1 MTAGLC
7 VINPEGRD
15 DIRHF
20 SAGAGSPGDSGH
32 PPVNYHAY
40 AACHSGSFLR
50 RVRDIPATTGAA
62 IVLLRKR
69 NLRSVLKALAELKAC
84 GLTSLISLKESGSH
98 QVADFLNDTGRAS
111 LFRRICVSADGFL
124 SSTPELVSL
133 YRCAGCRGGFFS
145 PTPYPIEDQA
155 WDFSIPLHE
164 RSGIFV
170 GTREFRVPSRNH
182 WHAVAMAASLA
193 GRYRIPL
200 TVVNSEGRHGR
211 KLIEGF
217 QGTAVDLRVIE
228 GRMPYPEYLRMMARH
243 RLVLQL
249 DGSGVPGQVA
259 GDALLCRMPCLGG
272 NGAVDRLAFG
282 NPPEDPASLIELAS
296 RLLTEDAFW
305 SDRVVSALGRAR
317 ESLGFSCVRTLIQRE
332 VSTLQATAPEC

>member
-1 MTAGLC
+1 MMAGFC

-20 SAGAGSPGDSGH
+20 PTGAGSPGDAGH

-40 AACHSGSFLR
+40 AACHSGSFLPR
-50 RVRDIPATTGAA
+50 AGDLPATTGAA
-62 IVLLRKR
+62 LVLLRKR
-69 NLRSVLKALAELKAC
+69 NLRAVLKALAELKAREV
-84 GLTSLISLKESGSH
+84 TSLISLKESGSH

-111 LFRRICVSADGFL
+111 LFRRICTTADGFL

-133 YRCAGCRGGFFS
+133 YRSAGCRGGFFA
-145 PTPYPIEDQA
+145 PTPYPLEDQA
-155 WDFSIPLHE
+155 WDFSIPLSE

-182 WHAVAMAASLA
+182 WHAVALAASLA
-193 GRYRIPL
+193 GRHRIPI

-211 KLIEGF
+211 KQLEGF
-217 QGTAVDLRVIE
+217 QSPSVDLRVIE

-249 DGSGVPGQVA
+249 DGSAVPGQVA
-259 GDALLCRMPCLGG
+259 GDALLCRMACLGG
-272 NGAVDRLAFG
+272 NGAVDRIAFG
-282 NPPEDPASLIELAS
+282 NPPEDPSALMELAS
-296 RLLTEDAFW
+296 LLLTEDAFW
-305 SDRVVSALGRAR
+305 TDRVTSALGRAR
-317 ESLGFSCVRTLIQRE
+317 EGLGFSAVRTLIERE
-332 VSTLQATAPEC
+332 IKALQATA

>member
-1 MTAGLC
+1 MTAGFC

-15 DIRHF
+15 DLRHF
-20 SAGAGSPGDSGH
+20 SAGAGSPGDAGH

-50 RVRDIPATTGAA
+50 RVGDLPTTTRAA
-62 IVLLRKR
+62 LVLLRKR
-69 NLRSVLKALAELKAC
+69 NLRAVLKTLAELKAR
-84 GLTSLISLKESGSH
+84 GMISLISLKESGSH

-111 LFRRICVSADGFL
+111 LFRRICTTADGFL

-133 YRCAGCRGGFFS
+133 YRSAGCRGGFFA
-145 PTPYPIEDQA
+145 PTPYPMEDQA

-182 WHAVAMAASLA
+182 WHAVALAASLA
-193 GRYRIPL
+193 GRHRIPL

-211 KLIEGF
+211 KLLEGF
-217 QGTAVDLRVIE
+217 QGPSVDLRIIE

-243 RLVLQL
+243 RIVLQL
-249 DGSGVPGQVA
+249 DGSAVPGQVA

-282 NPPEDPASLIELAS
+282 APSENPSEVAS
-296 RLLTEDAFW
+296 RLITEDTFW
-305 SDRVVSALGRAR
+305 NEQVDSALERAR
-317 ESLGFSCVRTLIQRE
+317 KHLAFSAVRELISRE
-332 VSTLQATAPEC
+332 VSVLSTKTTGV

>member
-1 MTAGLC
+1 MTGAFC

-15 DIRHF
+15 DIRRF
-20 SAGAGSPGDSGH
+20 SSGAGSPGDAGH

-50 RVRDIPATTGAA
+50 RVGDLPTTTGAA
-62 IVLLRKR
+62 LVLLRKR
-69 NLRSVLKALAELKAC
+69 NLRAVLKTLAELKAR
-84 GLTSLISLKESGSH
+84 GVTSLISLKESGSH
-98 QVADFLNDTGRAS
+98 QVADFLNDAGRAL
-111 LFRRICVSADGFL
+111 LFRRICTTADGFL

-133 YRCAGCRGGFFS
+133 YRSAGCRGGFFA
-145 PTPYPIEDQA
+145 PTPYPMEDQA
-155 WDFSIPLHE
+155 WDFSIPLSE

-182 WHAVAMAASLA
+182 WHAVALAASLA
-193 GRYRIPL
+193 DRHRIPL

-217 QGTAVDLRVIE
+217 QIPTVALRVIE

-243 RLVLQL
+243 RVVLQL
-249 DGSGVPGQVA
+249 DGSAVPGQVA

-282 NPPEDPASLIELAS
+282 TPPENPSDVAS
-296 RLLTEDAFW
+296 RLITEETFW
-305 SDRVVSALGRAR
+305 NEQVTLALARAR
-317 ESLGFSCVRTLIQRE
+317 ESLGFQAVSALIGRE
-332 VSTLQATAPEC
+332 IASLAPAPSA